1 VTTLYKKEIMAVNV
15 DTVYQRVLTIANKEQ
30 RGYITPQ
37 EFNLLATQAQL
48 EIFEQYFY
56 DINQFNRINGNQTEY
71 SDMLNILGE
80 KISPFEKWK
89 QSGTVSDNEVTLS
102 SATPNPVYR
111 LGTVFYANGA
121 LDVEVEL
128 VNKNELVYFER
139 SCLTKP
145 NADRPIYVRKTD
157 NIIKVFPTTLTMD
170 NVTFNYVAKPSDV
183 KWGYEMINATSNEA
197 LYNASKSTNFELT
210 LAEETNL
217 VVKILELAGITIKDP
232 GLYQISDKEETET
245 TQQEKQ

>member
-1 VTTLYKKEIMAVNV
+1 MAVNV
-15 DTVYQRVLTIANKEQ
+15 DTVYQRVLSIANKEQ

-37 EFNLLATQAQL
+37 EFNLLANHAQL

-56 DINQFNRINGNQTEY
+56 DTNQFGRINGNNMEY

-89 QSGTVSDNEVTLS
+89 QAGSVSGNEITLS
-102 SATPNPVYR
+102 AATPSPVYR
-111 LGTVFYANGA
+111 LGTVFYANGT

-128 VNKNELVYFER
+128 VNKNELVYLER
-139 SCLTKP
+139 SNLTKP

-157 NIIKVFPTTLTMD
+157 NIIKIFPTTLTMA
-170 NVTFNYVAKPSDV
+170 NVTFNYIAKPSEV
-183 KWGYEMINATSNEA
+183 KWGYEMINMTSNEA
-197 LYNASKSTNFELT
+197 LYNASKSDDFELT
-210 LAEETNL
+210 PSEESNL
-217 VVKILELAGITIKDP
+217 VIKILELAGIAIKDP

>member
-1 VTTLYKKEIMAVNV
+1 MAVNV

-56 DINQFNRINGNQTEY
+56 DINQFGKLNGNKTEY

-89 QSGTVSDNEVTLS
+89 QSGVVSGNEVTLS

-128 VNKNELVYFER
+128 VKKNELVYFER
-139 SCLTKP
+139 SNLTKP

-157 NIIKVFPTTLTMD
+157 NIIKIFPTTLTIA
-170 NVTFNYVAKPSDV
+170 NITFNYVAKPSEV

-210 LAEETNL
+210 LSEETNL

-245 TQQEKQ
+245 MQQEKQ

>member
-1 VTTLYKKEIMAVNV
+1 MAVNV

-37 EFNLLATQAQL
+37 EFNLLANQAQL

-56 DINQFNRINGNQTEY
+56 DINQFNRINGNSTEY

-89 QSGTVSDNEVTLS
+89 QSGSVSGNEITLS

-111 LGTVFYANGA
+111 LGTVFYASGT

-128 VNKNELVYFER
+128 VNKNELVYLER
-139 SCLTKP
+139 SNLTKP

-157 NIIKVFPTTLTMD
+157 NIIKIFPTTLTMA
-170 NVTFNYVAKPSDV
+170 NVSFNYIAKPGTENPV

-197 LYNASKSTNFELT
+197 LYNASKSDDFELT
-210 LAEETNL
+210 PSEESNL
-217 VVKILELAGITIKDP
+217 VIKILELAGITIKDP

>member
-1 VTTLYKKEIMAVNV
+1 MAVNI
-15 DTVYQRVLTIANKEQ
+15 DTVYQRVLAIANKEQ

-37 EFNLLATQAQL
+37 EFNLLANQAQL
-48 EIFEQYFY
+48 AIFEQYFY
-56 DINQFNRINGNQTEY
+56 DTNQFGKINGNSTEY

-89 QSGTVSDNEVTLS
+89 QSGTVSGNEITLS

-121 LDVEVEL
+121 LDVKVEL
-128 VNKNELVYFER
+128 VNKNELVYIE
-139 SCLTKP
+139 SSNLTKP

-157 NIIKVFPTTLTMD
+157 NIIKIFPTTLTMASI
-170 NVTFNYVAKPSDV
+170 TFNYVAKPSEV
-183 KWGYEMINATSNEA
+183 KWGYEMINMTSNEA
-197 LYNASKSTNFELT
+197 LYNASKSTHFELT
-210 LAEETNL
+210 PSEESNL
-217 VVKILELAGITIKDP
+217 VIKILELAGITIKDP

-245 TQQEKQ
+245 IQQEKQ

>member
-1 VTTLYKKEIMAVNV
+1 
-15 DTVYQRVLTIANKEQ
+15 
-30 RGYITPQ
+30 
-37 EFNLLATQAQL
+37 
-48 EIFEQYFY
+48 
-56 DINQFNRINGNQTEY
+56 
-71 SDMLNILGE
+71 MLNILGE

-89 QSGTVSDNEVTLS
+89 QSGTVSGNEITLS

-139 SCLTKP
+139 SNLTKP

-157 NIIKVFPTTLTMD
+157 NIIKIYPTTLTMAS
-170 NVTFNYVAKPSDV
+170 VTFNYVAKPSEV

>member
-1 VTTLYKKEIMAVNV
+1 MAVNV
-15 DTVYQRVLTIANKEQ
+15 DTVYQRVLSIANKEQ

-37 EFNLLATQAQL
+37 EFNLLANQAQL

-56 DINQFNRINGNQTEY
+56 DTNQFGRINGNSMEY

-89 QSGTVSDNEVTLS
+89 QSGAVSGNEITLS
-102 SATPNPVYR
+102 SATPSPVYR

-128 VNKNELVYFER
+128 VNKKELVYIER
-139 SCLTKP
+139 SNLTKP
-145 NADRPIYVRKTD
+145 NEDRPIYVRKTD
-157 NIIKVFPTTLTMD
+157 NIIKIFPTTLTMAS
-170 NVTFNYVAKPSDV
+170 VTFNYIAKPSEV
-183 KWGYEMINATSNEA
+183 KWGYEMINVTSNEA
-197 LYNASKSTNFELT
+197 LYNASKSDDFELVPS
-210 LAEETNL
+210 EESNL
-217 VVKILELAGITIKDP
+217 TIKILELAGITIKDP
-232 GLYQISDKEETET
+232 GLYQLADKEETET

>member
-1 VTTLYKKEIMAVNV
+1 MAVNV

-89 QSGTVSDNEVTLS
+89 QSGTVSGNEVTLS

-157 NIIKVFPTTLTMD
+157 NIIKVFPTTLTMA
-170 NVTFNYVAKPSDV
+170 NVTFNYIAKPSDV

-197 LYNASKSTNFELT
+197 LYNASKSDDFELT

>member
-1 VTTLYKKEIMAVNV
+1 MAVNV

-37 EFNLLATQAQL
+37 EFNLLANQAQL

-56 DINQFNRINGNQTEY
+56 DINQFNRINGNNTEY

-89 QSGTVSDNEVTLS
+89 QSGSVSGNEITLS

-111 LGTVFYANGA
+111 LGTVFYANGT

-139 SCLTKP
+139 SNLTKP

-157 NIIKVFPTTLTMD
+157 NIIKIYPTTLTMA
-170 NVTFNYVAKPSDV
+170 NVTFNYVAKPSEV

-197 LYNASKSTNFELT
+197 LYNASISTNFELT

>member
-1 VTTLYKKEIMAVNV
+1 MAVNV

-89 QSGTVSDNEVTLS
+89 QSGTVSGNEVTLS

-128 VNKNELVYFER
+128 VHKNELVYFER
-139 SCLTKP
+139 SNLTKP

-197 LYNASKSTNFELT
+197 LYNASKSDDFELT